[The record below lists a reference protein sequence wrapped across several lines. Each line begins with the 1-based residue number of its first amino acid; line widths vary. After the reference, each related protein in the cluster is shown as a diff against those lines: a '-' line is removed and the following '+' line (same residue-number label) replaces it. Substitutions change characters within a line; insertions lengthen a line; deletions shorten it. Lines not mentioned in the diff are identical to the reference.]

1 MSSKTSIWIHLKKI
15 KIKIKIKRKIKT
27 SLWKKIP
34 KKDKQNN
41 NSPNQ
46 ENSVSSEIGTNN
58 KLILYSNEASLYPIE
73 DLLKLN
79 YIYFVFLNII
89 YLHYETNKV
98 DFCIQSI
105 RNNPILEYAFRLSY
119 NAFRT
124 KFNTLQT
131 ISHDQGENLSLELSR
146 SCQFFSMLTHFLRLL
161 PPPFSV
167 LGGVIRLGISE
178 VNRRNKILKSKN
190 VLKFCNTY
198 ESFTRIV
205 SLLFS
210 SILIKGLADIE
221 NLDELVEKNFSVF
234 WKILNEHAEQSLEN
248 EKSPIPVNIENFWAY
263 CFGLF
268 ALTLFCNSKNSLNT
282 LFDSSQQASISNINP
297 FYNAKFF
304 DKKKQSLPFLK
315 LNNIS
320 QFWENK
326 TAYTKDVQFIEEL
339 KFNILPRLIVN

>member
-1 MSSKTSIWIHLKKI
+1 MSSKINRIWIDFKKI
-15 KIKIKIKRKIKT
+15 QKKIKRKIKT

-34 KKDKQNN
+34 KKNKQNN

-46 ENSVSSEIGTNN
+46 ENSMSAKIRKNN
-58 KLILYSNEASLYPIE
+58 KLITYSNEASMYPIE

-79 YIYFVFLNII
+79 YICFVFLNII

-119 NAFRT
+119 NEFRT

-131 ISHDQGENLSLELSR
+131 ISNDQGENLSLELSR
-146 SCQFFSMLTHFLRLL
+146 SGRFFSMLTHFLELL
-161 PPPFSV
+161 PSPFSAV
-167 LGGVIRLGISE
+167 GGVIRLGISE
-178 VNRRNKILKSKN
+178 VNKRNKVLASKN
-190 VLKFCNTY
+190 SLKFCKTFEN
-198 ESFTRIV
+198 FTRIV

-210 SILIKGLADIE
+210 CILIKGLTDIE
-221 NLDELVEKNFSVF
+221 NLDELVEKNFLIF
-234 WKILNEHAEQSLEN
+234 WGILNERAEQSLER
-248 EKSPIPVNIENFWAY
+248 ESSCITENIEKFWAY
-263 CFGLF
+263 CFGFF

-282 LFDSSQQASISNINP
+282 VPNSGQQISRFNSNP
-297 FYNAKFF
+297 FYDPKIF
-304 DKKKQSLPFLK
+304 DEKKPLIPSLK

-326 TAYTKDVQFIEEL
+326 TVHTKDLQPIEEL
-339 KFNILPRLIVN
+339 NPSILPGLIAN